1 MLWMGRCTLH
11 CHCYNCHCHYQKCQ
25 YWIHLLLCLWS
36 NRHPILHH
44 RATCVLQQMLKIVVG
59 EILVVAVMVMVAVLV
74 FGSFVAG
81 KRNWLYFGN
90 NSQEMPEGGDYKY
103 FLKNSLNKA
112 DLIRRFS
119 EFMKREVLHL
129 HLD

>member
-1 MLWMGRCTLH
+1 
-11 CHCYNCHCHYQKCQ
+11 
-25 YWIHLLLCLWS
+25 
-36 NRHPILHH
+36 
-44 RATCVLQQMLKIVVG
+44 MLKIVVG

-119 EFMKREVLHL
+119 EFMKREVLDL